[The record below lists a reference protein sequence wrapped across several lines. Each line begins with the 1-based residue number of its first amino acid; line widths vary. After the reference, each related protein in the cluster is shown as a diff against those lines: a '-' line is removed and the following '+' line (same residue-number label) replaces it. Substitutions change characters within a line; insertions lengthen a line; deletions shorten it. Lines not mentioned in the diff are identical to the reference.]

1 MCRSLF
7 SIGGPL
13 KNAPS
18 EDGACCV
25 WGGSELLI
33 QLDTVGIGV
42 QGAGEQADEINKC
55 PDAATDD
62 GAAGQDDLD
71 DSIFGVTQ
79 VEIVNTEVAQK
90 EGQQDGDQLRLLT
103 GCSTVQCVAVGKADA
118 GAGLGG
124 LTAVMAEAGAGS
136 LGKSHLTQIAAWG
149 SMVAPQFLQYI
160 ILPPIFI
167 SIGSKR
173 DTAN

>member
-1 MCRSLF
+1 MPFPFFHRWT
-7 SIGGPL
+7 I
-13 KNAPS
+13 KKHAPS

-25 WGGSELLI
+25 WDGSELLI

-55 PDAATDD
+55 PDAATDG

-71 DSIFGVTQ
+71 DAIFGVTQ

-103 GCSTVQCVAVGKADA
+103 GCSTVQCVAAGKTNA

-136 LGKSHLTQIAAWG
+136 LGKSAPKTDRSLGIDG
-149 SMVAPQFLQYI
+149 SST
-160 ILPPIFI
+160 IFAI
-167 SIGSKR
+167 HNITSDFHIHRIKTR
-173 DTAN
+173 